1 MYNRTINDLCF
12 VFSPGRPA
20 DYNRIFGRYR
30 QEEVRFPHMH
40 PLCNTKESRGSFII
54 TSVKV
59 HSLLDVAPILEVAK
73 FTSRQ
78 KFPISLCK
86 LLKNKCYYVKVPPNR
101 FHLNGHTTGYH
112 SQTRKLEQPDKT
124 PSALSSAE
132 APAGYPYSSNR
143 KNRKSAGDDGKR
155 GKAGNLFS
163 LSPSHGSP
171 RALFFFLSSLPTT
184 QRLKRLLRRRE
195 LHQSQSEGAIK

>member
-59 HSLLDVAPILEVAK
+59 HSLLDVAPILEVAWSDSPVDK
-73 FTSRQ
+73 NSQFLCVNCWKTNFTMWKYRRIGSIWMVTPQDIIHR
-78 KFPISLCK
+78 FESWNNPIRL
-86 LLKNKCYYVKVPPNR
+86 
-101 FHLNGHTTGYH
+101 H
-112 SQTRKLEQPDKT
+112 Q
-124 PSALSSAE
+124 
-132 APAGYPYSSNR
+132 
-143 KNRKSAGDDGKR
+143 
-155 GKAGNLFS
+155 
-163 LSPSHGSP
+163 LSPPQRLPLGIPITVIEKIERARGTMGRGERREISFLFPLPMVP
-171 RALFFFLSSLPTT
+171 RALSFSFFPVSP
-184 QRLKRLLRRRE
+184 QHKD
-195 LHQSQSEGAIK
+195 

>member
-59 HSLLDVAPILEVAK
+59 HSLLDVAPILEVA
-73 FTSRQ
+73 
-78 KFPISLCK
+78 
-86 LLKNKCYYVKVPPNR
+86 
-101 FHLNGHTTGYH
+101 
-112 SQTRKLEQPDKT
+112 
-124 PSALSSAE
+124 
-132 APAGYPYSSNR
+132 
-143 KNRKSAGDDGKR
+143 
-155 GKAGNLFS
+155 
-163 LSPSHGSP
+163 
-171 RALFFFLSSLPTT
+171 
-184 QRLKRLLRRRE
+184 
-195 LHQSQSEGAIK
+195 